1 MGSAVAR
8 LANWSLT
15 SWKLYW
21 ALAFELFLVQDKR
34 LINGSLVPQS
44 SNFTILGP
52 FGTIDVDAAVATNDY
67 AQVSLNDRQSMWVLG
82 QREVVSI
89 EGDVGTLVLR
99 SVSASVTDT
108 LPNPLDVPQNVALYS
123 RAVCIYITSML
134 SFVVI
139 LASLAVIASVSC
151 VEVCNVLVLPRVV
164 GIVWTG
170 RPLLFARSVVALCW
184 GSLDRWGS

>member
-1 MGSAVAR
+1 M
-8 LANWSLT
+8 T
-15 SWKLYW
+15 
-21 ALAFELFLVQDKR
+21 
-34 LINGSLVPQS
+34 SLVAAIAVH
-44 SNFTILGP
+44 SNKLNVTATCGCVPAASDCLGTLIETTRMIETYL
-52 FGTIDVDAAVATNDY
+52 FRSD
-67 AQVSLNDRQSMWVLG
+67 WVLG